1 MSVTHYGTESILT
14 STAYGQRYGMKGI
27 IDMKDELQYDI
38 LNQSRSASY
47 LQKLA

>member
-1 MSVTHYGTESILT
+1 MDKDIND
-14 STAYGQRYGMKGI
+14 MK
-27 IDMKDELQYDI
+27 DELKDELQYDI